1 MRFRPVFAIV
11 ATLLLLMTACAQS
24 VEEPAPQKNSD
35 GYGVITAEQL
45 AKMLPAKDFTLV
57 NVHIPYAGEIEKTD
71 LLIPF
76 DDIANQT
83 AQIPEKNARIVVYC
97 RSGPM
102 SSQAARDLV
111 ELGYTDVL
119 DLEGGMN
126 AWVAA
131 GHELITR

>member
-1 MRFRPVFAIV
+1 MRFRRVLAIV
-11 ATLLLLMTACAQS
+11 VTLLLLMTACAQS
-24 VEEPAPQKNSD
+24 VEEPASQKNSD
-35 GYGVITAEQL
+35 GYEVITAEQL
-45 AKMLPAKDFTLV
+45 AEMLPAKDFTLV

>member
-1 MRFRPVFAIV
+1 MRFLRVLVIV
-11 ATLLLLMTACAQS
+11 VTLLLLMTACAQS
-24 VEEPAPQKNSD
+24 VEEPASQKNSD

-102 SSQAARDLV
+102 SSQAAEDLV

>member
-102 SSQAARDLV
+102 SSQAAEDLV